1 MSLTEFL
8 SLLSGIASAAPLIAL
23 AARAAI
29 RRARRSS
36 RGQVVIQRCAI
47 DARPVPSAMSREF
60 KRWVCI
66 PGTGFICPQ
75 CQRLLPP

>member
-1 MSLTEFL
+1 MSVTEFL
-8 SLLSGIASAAPLIAL
+8 SLLSGIAGAAPIIAP

-29 RRARRSS
+29 RRARRNS
-36 RGQVVIQRCAI
+36 RGQVMIACCVI

-60 KRWVCI
+60 ARWVCI